1 MIFITKFSEEL
12 GEKACEFYS
21 RGLPMKYVAAEIGV
35 HPATLRTW
43 VRKGRES
50 KRNDNKYRK
59 FYLSWIRAKADYQ
72 LVHLDRIAA
81 SNDWRSSRYL
91 LQICSPEDY
100 VVKKLVSAE
109 TTTKIENTTKTNLDR
124 LAEAVKGIKPKE

>member
-1 MIFITKFSEEL
+1 
-12 GEKACEFYS
+12 
-21 RGLPMKYVAAEIGV
+21 MKYVAAEIGV

-59 FYLSWIRAKADYQ
+59 FYLSWIRARADYQ
-72 LVHLDRIAA
+72 LVHLGRIAA
-81 SNDWRSSRYL
+81 SNDWKSSRYL
-91 LQICSPEDY
+91 LQVCSPEDY

-109 TTTKIENTTKTNLDR
+109 TTAKIDTTTTKTNLDR
-124 LAEAVKGIKPKE
+124 LAEAVRGISPKE